1 MMVPLDYCRWNPLRP
16 NTQGGCMNP
25 LAWIPVAIAV
35 LQVIKENWD
44 D

>member
-1 MMVPLDYCRWNPLRP
+1 MQFSHTNGGASRVAE
-16 NTQGGCMNP
+16 TQGEFMNP